1 LDPAGATSIMTLLKE
16 LNNRHGI
23 TIIMATNTVDLV
35 PVYMDRLAIMY
46 QGNIL
51 RVGTPEEVFSNTDE
65 IKHACLELP
74 QIAQLMQILR
84 DENNFPMENLPL
96 TIGEARKYLV
106 QKLNSNYSTT
116 SNWPEIRI

>member
-1 LDPAGATSIMTLLKE
+1 
-16 LNNRHGI
+16 
-23 TIIMATNTVDLV
+23 
-35 PVYMDRLAIMY
+35 MDRLAIMY

-84 DENNFPMENLPL
+84 DEDNLSMDSLPL
-96 TIGEARKYLV
+96 TVGEARRFLAHR
-106 QKLNSNYSTT
+106 LNCNNLT
-116 SNWPEIRI
+116 IGI